1 MPNAEDH
8 SAGPNPE
15 GDASAMF
22 HVTPSSCDKF
32 LSGRVRLWQPAR
44 GYRAGVDPVFLAAAC
59 PARPGDTVLEL
70 GCGVGAASLCLGA
83 RVAGLHLTGVERH
96 APTAALARRNAQ
108 ENRRADTPEMDV
120 IEADLADLPAPLR
133 ARSFDHV
140 IANPP
145 YFDRSR
151 GSRAEGAA
159 REAAMGEDTPLA
171 TWLECAA
178 RRLRPRGWLTL
189 IHHPTRL
196 PDILSALPD
205 RLGSVEILPL
215 APRTGRE
222 ASLVLIR
229 ARKGGGAAPRLHFP
243 VILHEGA
250 QHLADGEDYS
260 RQISAVLRDAAPMP
274 GLAP

>member
-1 MPNAEDH
+1 
-8 SAGPNPE
+8 
-15 GDASAMF
+15 MF
-22 HVTPSSCDKF
+22 HVTPFSCDSF
-32 LSGRVRLWQPAR
+32 LGGRVRLWQPAR

-59 PARPGDTVLEL
+59 PASPGETVLEL

-83 RVAGLHLTGVERH
+83 RVAGLRLTGVERH
-96 APTAALARRNAQ
+96 GPTAALARRNA
-108 ENRRADTPEMDV
+108 EEHHRPDAPMMEV
-120 IEADLADLPAPLR
+120 IEADLSDLPADLR

-145 YFDRSR
+145 YFDRNR
-151 GSRAEGAA
+151 GSRASGPA
-159 REAAMGEDTPLA
+159 REAAMGEETPLA
-171 TWLECAA
+171 VWLDCAA

-196 PDILSALPD
+196 PDILKALPD

-215 APRTGRE
+215 APRIGRE
-222 ASLVLIR
+222 ASLILIR

-250 QHLADGEDYS
+250 RHLADGEDYS
-260 RQISAVLRDAAPMP
+260 RQIRAVLRDGAPMP
-274 GLAP
+274 GFAP